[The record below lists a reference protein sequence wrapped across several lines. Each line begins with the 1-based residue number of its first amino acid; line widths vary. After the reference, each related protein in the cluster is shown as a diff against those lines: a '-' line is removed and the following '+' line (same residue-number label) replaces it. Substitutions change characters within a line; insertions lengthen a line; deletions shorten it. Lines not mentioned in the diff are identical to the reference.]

1 MRVCQ
6 PDLREGAVPSAEIAG
21 RGGLRRL
28 GSMGRTAEHWSGK
41 TVCAFDGLVW

>member
-6 PDLREGAVPSAEIAG
+6 PDLREGAVLGAEIAG

-28 GSMGRTAEHWSGK
+28 GGIGRTAEHWSGQNG
-41 TVCAFDGLVW
+41 VCF